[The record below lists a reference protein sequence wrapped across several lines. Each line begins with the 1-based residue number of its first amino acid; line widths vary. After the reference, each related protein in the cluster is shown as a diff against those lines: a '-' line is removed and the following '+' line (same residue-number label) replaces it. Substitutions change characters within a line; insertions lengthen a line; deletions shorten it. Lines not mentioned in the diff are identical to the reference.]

1 MALTNAQYDE
11 IMRGYDKRQLQ
22 NKYIHDKR
30 IEEAYRKAPRLRE
43 IDSEIASASVRQA
56 YRLMDGDENALAAL
70 RLAIEDYKE
79 ERAALL
85 STLGYP
91 LDYFEPIYTCPD
103 CHDTGYIDGQKCHCF
118 KQAIINTV
126 YSQSNIRE
134 ILSRENFSTLS
145 FDYYSDEQ
153 KNPATGL
160 SALATAKLAVTNC
173 HEFIDNFENKPKN
186 IFFYGNTGVGK
197 TFLSNCIAKELLD
210 AGYSVIYFTAFQ
222 LFDILSKGVF
232 EKDADAIATHQN
244 IFDCDL
250 LIIDDLGAERST
262 DFALEKVYDIVDS
275 RYRAKLPIILTT
287 NLSMTEM
294 KESADIRYTRI
305 YDRIFE
311 MCYPMQFTGRSWRK
325 AEAARR
331 FDEMKNFLE
340 GNDG

>member
-11 IMRGYDKRQLQ
+11 IMRGYDKRQLR

-222 LFDILSKGVF
+222 LFD
-232 EKDADAIATHQN
+232 
-244 IFDCDL
+244 CDL
-250 LIIDDLGAERST
+250 LIIDDLGTELSNSFTTSQLFLCVNERILRQKST
-262 DFALEKVYDIVDS
+262 
-275 RYRAKLPIILTT
+275 IIST
-287 NLSMTEM
+287 NLNLEQIAEIYSERTLSRISSNYSFI
-294 KESADIRYTRI
+294 KLFGDDIRIKKRL
-305 YDRIFE
+305 
-311 MCYPMQFTGRSWRK
+311 SK
-325 AEAARR
+325 
-331 FDEMKNFLE
+331 
-340 GNDG
+340 

>member
-56 YRLMDGDENALAAL
+56 YKLMDGDDNALAAL

-197 TFLSNCIAKELLD
+197 TFLSHCIAKELMD
-210 AGYSVIYFTAFQ
+210 SAYSVIYFTAAG
-222 LFDILSKGVF
+222 LFDILAENTFGKRQDKDSDVF
-232 EKDADAIATHQN
+232 EHIY
-244 IFDCDL
+244 DCDL
-250 LIIDDLGAERST
+250 LIIDDLGTELPNSFTVSQLFICLNERILRQKST
-262 DFALEKVYDIVDS
+262 IISTNLALEDIKSIYSERTFS
-275 RYRAKLPIILTT
+275 RISSNYTILRITGD
-287 NLSMTEM
+287 
-294 KESADIRYTRI
+294 DIRIQKKLLNLGGT
-305 YDRIFE
+305 
-311 MCYPMQFTGRSWRK
+311 
-325 AEAARR
+325 
-331 FDEMKNFLE
+331 
-340 GNDG
+340 NDVTP

>member
-56 YRLMDGDENALAAL
+56 YRLMDGDDNALAAL

-160 SALATAKLAVTNC
+160 SALATAKLA
-173 HEFIDNFENKPKN
+173 EI
-186 IFFYGNTGVGK
+186 G
-197 TFLSNCIAKELLD
+197 
-210 AGYSVIYFTAFQ
+210 
-222 LFDILSKGVF
+222 
-232 EKDADAIATHQN
+232 
-244 IFDCDL
+244 
-250 LIIDDLGAERST
+250 
-262 DFALEKVYDIVDS
+262 
-275 RYRAKLPIILTT
+275 RAHV
-287 NLSMTEM
+287 
-294 KESADIRYTRI
+294 
-305 YDRIFE
+305 
-311 MCYPMQFTGRSWRK
+311 
-325 AEAARR
+325 
-331 FDEMKNFLE
+331 
-340 GNDG
+340 

>member
-70 RLAIEDYKE
+70 RLAIDDYKE

-103 CHDTGYIDGQKCHCF
+103 CHDTGYINGQKCHCF

-134 ILSRENFSTLS
+134 ILSRENFSALS

-153 KNPATGL
+153 KNPATGM

-173 HEFIDNFENKPKN
+173 HDFIDNFE
-186 IFFYGNTGVGK
+186 IYCK
-197 TFLSNCIAKELLD
+197 TIWIS
-210 AGYSVIYFTAFQ
+210 YSF
-222 LFDILSKGVF
+222 
-232 EKDADAIATHQN
+232 N
-244 IFDCDL
+244 
-250 LIIDDLGAERST
+250 
-262 DFALEKVYDIVDS
+262 
-275 RYRAKLPIILTT
+275 
-287 NLSMTEM
+287 
-294 KESADIRYTRI
+294 
-305 YDRIFE
+305 YDRLLCFYDEFKVTSSRTITYD
-311 MCYPMQFTGRSWRK
+311 CRLWKCCCTLRK
-325 AEAARR
+325 YGTCNQR
-331 FDEMKNFLE
+331 
-340 GNDG
+340 